1 MEEKHTSHSTYKIG
15 YHLVWV
21 TKYRNAVLNER
32 IALSVKRIL
41 AQTCDAYGW
50 LMPEVEVMPDHVHC
64 FVQAPPKYSPEEI
77 VRTLKSISALGVFTE
92 FPDLKGQKFWGSGLW
107 SKGYYVGTVG
117 DMSKDVVLKY
127 IQNQKVK

>member
-1 MEEKHTSHSTYKIG
+1 MEEKHTTHSTYKIG
-15 YHLVWV
+15 YHLVWE
-21 TKYRNAVLNER
+21 TKCENVVLNER

-41 AQTCDAYGW
+41 AQTCDTYGW
-50 LMPEVEVMPDHVHC
+50 LMPEVEVMPDRVHC

-77 VRTLKSISALGVFTE
+77 VRTLKSISALGIFTE
-92 FPDLKGQKFWGSGLW
+92 FPEIKGEKFWGSGLW
-107 SKGYYVGTVG
+107 SKKYYVGTVG